1 MHYIHT
7 ELATSGH
14 HITWYIQYYI
24 YGIALRI
31 LYNEY
36 DILIGDTTTVG
47 DTTILQLTRASRLA
61 GVAGFNLACICAAS
75 AYSGRHIEV
84 CNLKKY
90 NSKVSYN
97 FFVPI

>member
-7 ELATSGH
+7 ELATSEH
-14 HITWYIQYYI
+14 HITWYIYNIKI
-24 YGIALRI
+24 YDIALRI

-36 DILIGDTTTVG
+36 DIFRG
-47 DTTILQLTRASRLA
+47 DTTILQLTRASRFA

>member
-1 MHYIHT
+1 MCGAAGD
-7 ELATSGH
+7 ERRVAAQCAMSSGLPFAGDV
-14 HITWYIQYYI
+14 TDPYV
-24 YGIALRI
+24 I
-31 LYNEY
+31 LGVPR
-36 DILIGDTTTVG
+36 DAC
-47 DTTILQLTRASRLA
+47 TILQLTRASRLA